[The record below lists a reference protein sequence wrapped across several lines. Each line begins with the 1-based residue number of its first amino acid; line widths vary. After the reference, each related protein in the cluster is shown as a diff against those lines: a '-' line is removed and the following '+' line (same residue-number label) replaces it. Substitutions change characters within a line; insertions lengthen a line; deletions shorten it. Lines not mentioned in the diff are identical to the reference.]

1 MTLIKITKEQL
12 EFLETGTMIYGP
24 NGLKYYHMPI
34 WFKETPEEGI
44 YETYS
49 FDKLPEEFK
58 EGIEN
63 IRHVVKKRDIDGP

>member
-1 MTLIKITKEQL
+1 
-12 EFLETGTMIYGP
+12 
-24 NGLKYYHMPI
+24 MPI